1 MTDERI
7 MERAKD
13 ACEAFRA
20 ERDRVREGSMG
31 RVLKLLALIA
41 QEVWLGEYHR
51 QRFFKEALDGL
62 EELGFDVSGID
73 TEARPQSE
81 GVEEA
86 IGNAIDDASSLYGA
100 TIYQSYVTREMTA
113 VHMVMSRA
121 DNLMRAIAEPMLD
134 MGYAK
139 ERLHDAVTAYI
150 KAVKSRD
157 DSLGAEIRKRARTAG
172 HAFMREWRRV
182 SGGPVGD
189 LMLCHGLVALRVSD
203 GEYHRDDLF
212 ERMVGDLR
220 DLGFDTSRADLGERT
235 GSEDVIQAAKSARTD
250 ACDLYLMAVRSD
262 WNEPGTR
269 ASAFPPISAAADVM
283 GAILDTW
290 MDMDTLETRLRDAVN
305 GYLACRACERKATGG
320 AAAPGGTRIEVDEN
334 GVTVYPA
341 VRKWPWGEER
351 IDDAK
356 RVDEAVRRAEE
367 GLERALREV
376 RRLQRRVDG

>member
-1 MTDERI
+1 MTAERI

-13 ACEAFRA
+13 ASEAFRA
-20 ERDRVREGSMG
+20 ERDRVREGPMG

-62 EELGFDVSGID
+62 EEIGFDVSGID
-73 TEARPQSE
+73 AEAMPQSDC
-81 GVEEA
+81 VEEA
-86 IGNAIDDASSLYGA
+86 LENAIDDASSLYGA
-100 TIYQSYVTREMTA
+100 TVHRSDATREMTA
-113 VHMVMSRA
+113 AFMVMSAA
-121 DNLMRAIAEPMLD
+121 DELMRAIAEPMLD
-134 MGYAK
+134 MGYAG

-150 KAVKSRD
+150 RAVKSRD
-157 DSLGAEIRKRARTAG
+157 ESLGAEIRKRARTAG

-203 GEYHRDDLF
+203 GEYHRDELF
-212 ERMVGDLR
+212 ERMVGNLR
-220 DLGFDTSRADLGERT
+220 DLGFDTSRADLGERA
-235 GSEDVIQAAKSARTD
+235 GSEDVIQAAKNARTD

-290 MDMDTLETRLRDAVN
+290 MDMDALETRLHDAVT
-305 GYLACRACERKATGG
+305 GYLACRAYERRATGS

-351 IDDAK
+351 IDDVK

-376 RRLQRRVDG
+376 RRLRRRAES